1 MQPQI
6 LLVNLKSAENLKK
19 WNFKSDPFLYVAV
32 ITATTEADGGPSTIP
47 KSLYK
52 TKYVEKTTGATWN
65 EQALACNVTMED
77 WLVLTVADHDGKTGR
92 DYFLGQVNLRSLC
105 CPVLSCP
112 VLSCP
117 ALSFRV
123 LPLLALSSL
132 SLLCCKK
139 WPAMLCCAML
149 CHAVPLYDAPCLHA
163 MPYHSILCCI

>member
-77 WLVLTVADHDGKTGR
+77 WLVLTVADHDGEKGR

-105 CPVLSCP
+105 CPVLSFP
-112 VLSCP
+112 F
-117 ALSFRV
+117 ASFPF
-123 LPLLALSSL
+123 LPCLPFPFFVARNGLQCYAV
-132 SLLCCKK
+132 
-139 WPAMLCCAML
+139 PCCAML
-149 CHAVPLYDAPCLHA
+149 CHCMMRHAFMPCRTIPYCVVSSYD
-163 MPYHSILCCI
+163 MPGI